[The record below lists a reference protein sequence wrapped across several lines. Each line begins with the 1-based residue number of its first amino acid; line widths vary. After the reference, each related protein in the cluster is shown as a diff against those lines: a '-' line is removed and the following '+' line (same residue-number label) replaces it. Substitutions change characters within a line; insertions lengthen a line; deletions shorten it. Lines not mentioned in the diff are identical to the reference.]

1 MCTFARQ
8 DLTQDP
14 PFSRIDLVSCRNVL
28 IYLEPVLQKRILAS
42 FHYALKDKGFLL
54 LGKSETLNA
63 FPDLFTLVEKK
74 GKLYRK
80 RAVANNPRF
89 AAAAGHDRA
98 AQPGKPVKSA
108 TPPADLQKEA
118 DRVVWSHYAHAGVVV
133 DENLQIL
140 HFRGDMSPYM
150 APASGAA
157 SLHLLKMV
165 RGDLLVDLRAALH
178 RSKKEYTPVRKEG
191 IHVTSGGRAREIC
204 LEVVPLSSP
213 HAGERHFLILFEDAR
228 RG

>member
-1 MCTFARQ
+1 QIFATDLSESSIDHARAGLYARTTLAEVGPERLARFFVRTDGHYRVIQSIRDLCTFARQ

-14 PFSRIDLVSCRNVL
+14 PFSRIDLISCRNVL
-28 IYLEPVLQKRILAS
+28 IYLEPILQKRILAS

-80 RAVANNPRF
+80 RATTNNPQF
-89 AAAAGHDRA
+89 AGAASHDRA

-140 HFRGDMSPYM
+140 H
-150 APASGAA
+150 
-157 SLHLLKMV
+157 
-165 RGDLLVDLRAALH
+165 
-178 RSKKEYTPVRKEG
+178 
-191 IHVTSGGRAREIC
+191 
-204 LEVVPLSSP
+204 
-213 HAGERHFLILFEDAR
+213 
-228 RG
+228 